1 MLEYIKI
8 LIISLFSSLFAP
20 LAASSSAHF
29 TFLNYIL
36 DFSKDEKQIG
46 FYFSIISLIFF
57 CAAIFFV
64 RKIYAK
70 GFMSLG
76 KKSSANLKNAKGY
89 RTMMQSL
96 LISLIPA
103 VLMFVPVSKEKF
115 LCDVLF
121 DYFSASNILIS
132 AFCSIAGGFMLIIAL
147 WYSKNKKGNTKKSS
161 KKSDVLRLSI
171 YQIPAYIFPGF
182 SHVTS
187 AATSLTLDMV
197 DERVIMRETLLY
209 IAPSGFVISLF
220 RVIRFIL
227 AGVALDPVMIVI
239 CVVAALVGNIIMLNI
254 VSHLNIRKTFLFFG
268 IYSIIF
274 GLAVGVIAF
283 V

>member
-8 LIISLFSSLFAP
+8 LVISLFSSLFAP

-29 TFLNYIL
+29 TSLNSAL
-36 DFSKDEKQIG
+36 NFSQDENQLG
-46 FYFSIISLIFF
+46 FYFSIISFIFF
-57 CAAIFFV
+57 CSAIFFV

-70 GFMSLG
+70 GFMSL
-76 KKSSANLKNAKGY
+76 KKKNAAKLNNIKGY
-89 RTMMQSL
+89 RNMMQGII
-96 LISLIPA
+96 ISLIPA
-103 VLMFVPVSKEKF
+103 VLMFVPVSKEKY
-115 LCDVLF
+115 LCDILF
-121 DYFSASNILIS
+121 DYFSGSNILIS
-132 AFCSIAGGFMLIIAL
+132 AFCSIAGGFMLFIAI
-147 WYSKNKKGNTKKSS
+147 WYSRNKKGKTKKSS

-182 SHVTS
+182 SHVTC

-220 RVIRFIL
+220 RIIRFIL
-227 AGVALDPVMIVI
+227 AGVALDPVMIAI
-239 CVVAALVGNIIMLNI
+239 CAVGALAGNIIMLNL
-254 VSHLNIRKTFLFFG
+254 VSHLNIRKSFLFFS

-274 GLAVGVIAF
+274 GLAVGIIAF